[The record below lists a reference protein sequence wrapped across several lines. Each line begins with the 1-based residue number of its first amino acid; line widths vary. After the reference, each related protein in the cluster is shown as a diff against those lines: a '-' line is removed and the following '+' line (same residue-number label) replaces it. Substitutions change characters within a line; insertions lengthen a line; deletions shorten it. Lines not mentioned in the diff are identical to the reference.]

1 MEVVKI
7 MATSCKR
14 PHACP
19 PCCTQCPQLCSR
31 PPPTHASAVDSWIL
45 TGKSGSVSCGVTAS
59 FPWVLV
65 HTVLFVPSK
74 SLFPQSCVSC
84 GSSVVGLMA
93 TSSKK
98 AYAIPM
104 SASLR
109 APAPVAGD
117 CCSTP
122 WQEIL
127 KHAKA
132 GLAQSLWSLLVS
144 TRFCLSPPGMS
155 GAYGV

>member
-1 MEVVKI
+1 MPALLHSV
-7 MATSCKR
+7 
-14 PHACP
+14 
-19 PCCTQCPQLCSR
+19 
-31 PPPTHASAVDSWIL
+31 PPTLQQATADPCSAGDFWTL

-109 APAPVAGD
+109 APAPVAGH

-132 GLAQSLWSLLVS
+132 GLAQTLGVS
-144 TRFCLSPPGMS
+144 W
-155 GAYGV
+155 